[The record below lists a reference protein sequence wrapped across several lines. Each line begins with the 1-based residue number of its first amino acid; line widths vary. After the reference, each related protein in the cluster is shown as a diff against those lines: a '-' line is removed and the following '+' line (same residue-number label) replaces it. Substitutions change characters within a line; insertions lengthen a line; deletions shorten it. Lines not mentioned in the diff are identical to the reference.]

1 MGRSGQAYIA
11 ATYGTSFTLY
21 AACRASG
28 IALTP
33 EQERF
38 QAELETK
45 YPPIVGQEEVNDASE
60 EAIRDA

>member
-1 MGRSGQAYIA
+1 MSGQAHIA

-38 QAELETK
+38 QAELEAK
-45 YPPIVGQEEVNDASE
+45 YPPIVEQEEVNDATE